1 MNMLHFELDQEKYNA
16 LQGLAYRI
24 ADNAYMKERYGR
36 ENVLPELAE
45 NHATII
51 GLFDRLD
58 SLGVPFWV
66 QNDTIA
72 FGDDWRRYKSSCLA
86 SWLAGRGVDCSAV
99 SVR

>member
-1 MNMLHFELDQEKYNA
+1 MLHYKLNQGTYNA

-24 ADNAYMKERYGR
+24 ADNAYMKERFGR
-36 ENVLPELAE
+36 ENVLPELE
-45 NHATII
+45 KNHATIT

-72 FGDDWRRYKSSCLA
+72 FGDDWRRYKSAYLA
-86 SWLAGRGVDCSAV
+86 DWLSGRGVDCSAV